1 MSRGIK
7 RLGLLVALLVL
18 AFLVWRVF
26 FPSPERIIRKNLNS
40 VARLVS
46 FAPNEGAL
54 AKLSNTQKL
63 TGFCTGDVEVA
74 IDVPGRVRQTLNGRD
89 ELMQAIMGARSTLSA
104 MKVEFLDIGVTMG
117 DDKESAVARLTAK
130 ADLPGEK
137 IPEVQELK
145 IIFQKVGRDWLIH
158 RAETVKTLR

>member
-1 MSRGIK
+1 MSRVVK
-7 RLGLLVALLVL
+7 RLGLLLALLALGFL
-18 AFLVWRVF
+18 AWRVF
-26 FPSPERIIRKNLNS
+26 FPSPERIIRKNLNA
-40 VARLVS
+40 VARLAS

-63 TGFCTGDVEVA
+63 TGFCTGDVEIA
-74 IDVPGRVRQTLNGRD
+74 LDVSGRVRQTLNGRD
-89 ELMQAIMGARSTLSA
+89 ELTQAIMGARSTLSA
-104 MKVEFLDIGVTMG
+104 LKVEFLDIGVVVG

-145 IIFQKVGRDWLIH
+145 VTFQKVGRDWLIH